1 MVNAHELGMIVIRS
15 IMAIL
20 VLYVVTR
27 MLGKKQMSQL
37 TIYDYVVGITIG
49 SIAADSIISLNEHFI
64 NGIIAIMTFGF
75 FALFISYLT
84 IKNSDANKI
93 LNGKPTIL
101 MENGE
106 FIFDN
111 LRKAKIPVYK
121 FVEQARLNGYYDLD
135 LINYAI
141 LETNGLISFLPK
153 EEYQNTN
160 LKDFKSDVR
169 SKATKQTYCYS
180 LIIDGEIQYDV
191 LSDLGKDDEWLKK
204 ELKKSKINDIS
215 KILIATIDQKG
226 KIKIFKEL
234 I

>member
-111 LRKAKIPVYK
+111 LKKVKIPIYK

-169 SKATKQTYCYS
+169 SKVTKQTYCCN

-215 KILIATIDQKG
+215 KILVATIDQKG